1 MDRVRDEFEVW
12 WASYG
17 GMDAA
22 PDEIEFALY
31 IWKSSRS
38 AVRVQLPIA
47 WSVEQSEY
55 KSALIDELD
64 EEGVTYE

>member
-1 MDRVRDEFEVW
+1 MSRVRDEFDVW
-12 WASYG
+12 WASNG

-22 PDEIEFALY
+22 PDEIEFAFY

-38 AVRVQLPIA
+38 TARVQLPTA

-55 KSALIDELD
+55 KSELIDALD
-64 EEGVTYE
+64 EEGVSYE

>member
-1 MDRVRDEFEVW
+1 MDRVRDEF
-12 WASYG
+12 
-17 GMDAA
+17 
-22 PDEIEFALY
+22 EFALY

-64 EEGVTYE
+64 EEGVPYE